1 MPNKTKH
8 LIGFLMD
15 QFLTK
20 EVFKENPYKN
30 KCKSS
35 VVNFQDNWI
44 QLDQTI
50 FYAEGGGQLGD
61 IGFIKTKKRKVEII
75 NTIREGNLIKH
86 ITNDDIDLNIND
98 EVECIIN
105 WDRRYRLMK
114 MHTCLHLLCSLINA
128 QVTGGS
134 VTDYKGRL
142 DFNLDYKPNKE
153 EVKNNLNDL
162 IQGNYAVTD
171 SWISDTDLDKNPD
184 LVRTMSVAP
193 PRGAGKI
200 RMVKIGDNIDYQPCG
215 GTHVKNTSEIGLV
228 EITKVENKG
237 KLNKRI
243 VVSLV

>member
-20 EVFKENPYKN
+20 EVFKENSYKK

-35 VVNFQDNWI
+35 VVNFLDNWI